1 MNTPKTREDFKWAR
15 RFLRDGCIDDR
26 EYRIRMLGLIEDIIE
41 TLLPD
46 VAPVC
51 NNGEWTVDNTRLRDE
66 VQRLKT
72 ASDYL
77 TARNEELERG
87 LKETRENL
95 ARTEDAR
102 VHLDNNVT
110 TLRKNIKDLG
120 SSYDALLKEHDR
132 LKAENELLG
141 NRGRS
146 SFDDGYKLALKNVAI
161 RVGLDCRISPSL
173 DKIESSVRALR
184 EERDVGIHRAEE
196 AEFRVSE
203 LEKHICTAI
212 KNEREACIQHIANYL
227 DNVRGAVG
235 NTK

>member
-26 EYRIRMLGLIEDIIE
+26 EYRIRMLNLIEDIIQSI
-41 TLLPD
+41 LPD

-72 ASDYL
+72 KSDYL
-77 TARNEELERG
+77 TARNEELERV

-132 LKAENELLG
+132 LKADKSHLG
-141 NRGRS
+141 HNYEKVVECIVAAYAEERAACATLVDCHFDRGREWLV
-146 SFDDGYKLALKNVAI
+146 KKI
-161 RVGLDCRISPSL
+161 RNRTS
-173 DKIESSVRALR
+173 
-184 EERDVGIHRAEE
+184 
-196 AEFRVSE
+196 
-203 LEKHICTAI
+203 
-212 KNEREACIQHIANYL
+212 NE
-227 DNVRGAVG
+227 
-235 NTK
+235 T